1 MIYEANI
8 FVCLSAPLLIAVFLL
23 RGEARRFTGFFILGL
38 AACFLS
44 GYING
49 YLTVA
54 AAQNGAVSMTA
65 AQSLIRLTPICEET
79 LKAMPVLLFAAL
91 YKPKQRD
98 IITVSVG
105 VGLGFATL
113 ENICYILQ
121 YGAEELFF
129 ILIRGFAAGIMHTIC
144 AVILGY
150 GLAVALKH
158 RRFTF
163 TGSFAAL
170 CAATTFHAIYN
181 LLVSADGFW
190 QVLGYLLPIAAALA
204 ILFLMRRRG
213 KGADAKLE

>member
-8 FVCLSAPLLIAVFLL
+8 FICLSAPLLIAVFLL
-23 RGEARRFTGFFILGL
+23 KGEARRFTGFFLLGL
-38 AACFLS
+38 AICFLS
-44 GYING
+44 SYVNG
-49 YLTVA
+49 YLAVA
-54 AAQNGAVSMTA
+54 ASQKGIVSMTT
-65 AQSLIRLTPICEET
+65 AQSMIRLTPICEET
-79 LKAMPVLLFAAL
+79 LKAMPVLLYAAL
-91 YKPKQRD
+91 YQPKQRD

-150 GLAVALKH
+150 GLAVALTH
-158 RRFTF
+158 RRFAF
-163 TGSFAAL
+163 TGSFGTL

-190 QVLGYLLPIAAALA
+190 QGLGYLLPIAAAL
-204 ILFLMRRRG
+204 IVLFLMRPRR
-213 KGADAKLE
+213 KNVNAE